1 MAILPIPACMETYC
15 CMELRTAM
23 KIQCVTIIMGVL
35 MPLILLYTF
44 CSPVKDYR
52 QFLPL
57 VVIIPVA
64 IVFILLFIEDTP
76 GWIHFL
82 FNVVWWFLTFFMIVV
97 AIWET
102 VDKIHAACGGSAM
115 RWIIVLFWI
124 ACAIDML
131 EGIFIYWSF
140 YVNNE

>member
-15 CMELRTAM
+15 GMELRSAM
-23 KIQCVTIIMGVL
+23 KMKCVIIIVLAL
-35 MPLILLYTF
+35 MPLILLYAF

-64 IVFILLFIEDTP
+64 IIFILVFIEDTP
-76 GWIHFL
+76 GWIHFI
-82 FNVVWWFLTFFMIVV
+82 FNVVWWFLTFFMIGICVW
-97 AIWET
+97 AT
-102 VDKIHAACGGSAM
+102 VDRMHAACGT
-115 RWIIVLFWI
+115 VLKWFLYKFFWI
-124 ACAIDML
+124 ACAISL
-131 EGIFIYWSF
+131 LNGIEVYWSF

>member
-15 CMELRTAM
+15 GMELRSAM
-23 KIQCVTIIMGVL
+23 KFKCVKIIVSVL
-35 MPLILLYTF
+35 IPLILLYAF

-64 IVFILLFIEDTP
+64 IVFILVFIEDTP
-76 GWIHFL
+76 GWIHFI
-82 FNVVWWFLTFFMIVV
+82 FNVVWWFLTFFIIVF
-97 AIWET
+97 AFIWET
-102 VDKIHAACGGSAM
+102 VDRIHAACGSAL
-115 RWIIVLFWI
+115 RWIIEVSWI
-124 ACAIDML
+124 ACAIYML
-131 EGIFIYWSF
+131 EGILIYWNF